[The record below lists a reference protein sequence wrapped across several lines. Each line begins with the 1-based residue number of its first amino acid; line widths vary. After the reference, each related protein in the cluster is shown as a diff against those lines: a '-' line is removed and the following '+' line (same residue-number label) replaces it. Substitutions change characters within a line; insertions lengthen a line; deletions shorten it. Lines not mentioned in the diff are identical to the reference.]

1 MKKRYVELSSAEEL
15 LLKQIKKTSNS
26 ERERDRAQA
35 LLLSNKGQSIEELS
49 SIFEVRRATITYWLN
64 RWNNGGIQGL
74 SDHSKSGRPPI
85 FNESEQKK

>member
-1 MKKRYVELSSAEEL
+1 MEKRYVELSSAEEL

-26 ERERDRAQA
+26 ERERDRAHA

-49 SIFEVRRATITYWLN
+49 TIFEVRRATITDWLN
-64 RWNNGGIQGL
+64 RWNNSGIQGL